1 MKNYIYI
8 YIYIYIIDGVLSRG
22 MEKKV
27 IPTCD
32 PTILKVHTWIY
43 IYLYIIDGV
52 LFDRYGKKIV
62 FIVFSSIGMEK
73 MSLDPTILKVPMWMI
88 IWWEVYIH
96 DFFLLEKRKT

>member
-1 MKNYIYI
+1 
-8 YIYIYIIDGVLSRG
+8 

-73 MSLDPTILKVPMWMI
+73 NVLGSDHFKSSHVDDNLVGSLHP
-88 IWWEVYIH
+88 
-96 DFFLLEKRKT
+96 